1 MESGGG
7 ELGWFRHEL
16 WRSIVRPREFARSLA
31 REHYGLAGVL
41 VALTAGVGLSFG
53 IDLLVLASKQLS
65 AADLVGRLVA
75 DAFLLGVRLAVSA
88 AAVSWVTI
96 GALRLLGRRAITL
109 DQLFTALTFALAAL
123 ALAPIPGV
131 VVAVASTSE
140 TLAVG
145 GVVLVALVARVV
157 LGVAL
162 NLRALLPPLV
172 AAVSFV
178 LVISLAAL
186 VLGDQVS
193 RMRFLTYAAVP
204 ALVTDLGATPASGE
218 RFEMLG
224 FDLTLPA
231 GWRNATTGT
240 PGEAA
245 RFESSVATVVVAR
258 AVASPVDTADGYA
271 NNVGRA
277 QRQGVERTWLARDV
291 TRIDGILAVDD
302 RYGGVYQGRAILW
315 RQFTIVPASQGLAL
329 IYRVVEPADADAAFA
344 EAASIAAT
352 WRIGAAAR

>member
-1 MESGGG
+1 MLVDIVDPQGVYYGG
-7 ELGWFRHEL
+7 E
-16 WRSIVRPREFARSLA
+16 
-31 REHYGLAGVL
+31 
-41 VALTAGVGLSFG
+41 
-53 IDLLVLASKQLS
+53 
-65 AADLVGRLVA
+65 
-75 DAFLLGVRLAVSA
+75 VSA
-88 AAVSWVTI
+88 PVFGRVMS
-96 GALRLLGRRAITL
+96 GALRLLGRRTITL
-109 DQLFTALTFALAAL
+109 DQLFTAVTFGLAAL
-123 ALAPIPGV
+123 VFAPIPGV

-145 GVVLVALVARVV
+145 GVIVVALIARVV

-162 NLRALLPPLV
+162 NIRAILPPPV
-172 AAVSFV
+172 AVVSFV
-178 LVISLAAL
+178 LVVSLAAL

-204 ALVTDLGATPASGE
+204 ALVTDLAAAPASGE
-218 RFEMLG
+218 RHEMLG
-224 FDLTLPA
+224 FDLTLPP

-240 PGEAA
+240 AGEAA
-245 RFESSVATVVVAR
+245 RFESAVATVVIAR

-277 QRQGVERTWLARDV
+277 QRQGVEQTWVARGV

-302 RYGGVYQGRAILW
+302 RYGGVYQGRTILW

-329 IYRVVEPADADAAFA
+329 IYRVVEPVDSEAAFA

-352 WRIGAAAR
+352 WRIGTAAR